1 MSNRQ
6 RSDLSELVNLI
17 YNIKIMIFFVGGLGA
32 VYLGGVYLL
41 NQNPC

>member
-6 RSDLSELVNLI
+6 GSDLSELVNLK
-17 YNIKIMIFFVGGLGA
+17 NNDFFIGGLGA
-32 VYLGGVYLL
+32 VYLGGVYIL